1 MKTTKLPRHVLA
13 KRRRRKLALLWQGEL
28 LKEFKPVKL
37 VRVWKYDE

>member
-1 MKTTKLPRHVLA
+1 MKTTKLPPAALA

-37 VRVWKYDE
+37 VRIR